1 MSVNF
6 IMDNPGFII
15 IKKDIPVKN
24 NTLEKPKPKIKKEKA
39 DIKFI

>member
-1 MSVNF
+1 
-6 IMDNPGFII
+6 MDSPGFII
-15 IKKDIPVKN
+15 IKKDIPVK

>member
-1 MSVNF
+1 MENL
-6 IMDNPGFII
+6 GFII

-24 NTLEKPKPKIKKEKA
+24 NLEKPKPKIKKEKA

>member
-1 MSVNF
+1 MSFKF
-6 IMDNPGFII
+6 IMENFGFII
-15 IKKDIPVKN
+15 VKKDVPVK